1 MRPDSTNDPAL
12 NLEQLEQFESARYR
26 GLQPA
31 DLEADIAMFD
41 EWLEPVPCHRC
52 DSLHRELLNQPD
64 LRNA

>member
-1 MRPDSTNDPAL
+1 MRPNFADEPTI

-41 EWLEPVPCHRC
+41 EWLEPTPCHRTN
-52 DSLHRELLNQPD
+52 SAQRELLNQPQFRD
-64 LRNA
+64 A